1 MRISGRPSRVTE
13 QQYRRIMAVKEA
25 RAVIPSDKALGREFG
40 LPTSTIRSIMNR
52 GLKRYRRA

>member
-1 MRISGRPSRVTE
+1 VTE
-13 QQYRRIMAVKEA
+13 EQYRRIMAVKEA

-40 LPTSTIRSIMNR
+40 LSTSTIRSIMNR